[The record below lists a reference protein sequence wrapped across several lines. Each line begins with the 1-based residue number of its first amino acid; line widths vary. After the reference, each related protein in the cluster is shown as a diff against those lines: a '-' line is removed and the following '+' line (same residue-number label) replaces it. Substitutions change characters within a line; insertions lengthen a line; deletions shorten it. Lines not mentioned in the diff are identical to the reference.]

1 MRSLLVRQFLICLAG
16 VAVVLTLPAPAGAQV
31 SLLSREVQSAMTAT
45 GSTWNQSLRPD
56 LSAMREAF
64 AALQCGCPEG

>member
-1 MRSLLVRQFLICLAG
+1 MLVA
-16 VAVVLTLPAPAGAQV
+16 PAPAQV

-45 GSTWNQSLRPD
+45 GSMWNQSLRPD

-64 AALQCGCPEG
+64 AALHAVAPKDGVVVTKDGLRPSSQKHP